1 MGSREFPDHFSGH
14 ADLYARLRPGYPPS
28 LFDFLSAAAPG
39 DALAID
45 VGTGNG
51 QAARE
56 LASRFARV
64 VATDASA
71 AQLQHAPSLPNVT
84 YRQNLAQLTGEE
96 AGSCQLLT
104 AAQAAHWFD
113 WPAFGAEVRRVLA
126 PGGVLALWTYELFR
140 VDQGIDGRV
149 DDFFRH
155 VVGPYWPRA
164 RRHVEE
170 GYAQLWVEGLE
181 RLDCP
186 RFEFRSLWSAD
197 DALDYLATWSAVQR
211 CRQLRGMDPLECLR
225 PPLQRAWGGG
235 RREVAWPIHLRA
247 GCKSRDGIC

>member
-1 MGSREFPDHFSGH
+1 M
-14 ADLYARLRPGYPPS
+14 
-28 LFDFLSAAAPG
+28 
-39 DALAID
+39 
-45 VGTGNG
+45 
-51 QAARE
+51 
-56 LASRFARV
+56 
-64 VATDASA
+64 
-71 AQLQHAPSLPNVT
+71 QHAPSLPNVT

-140 VDQGIDGRV
+140 VDEGIDGLV
-149 DDFFRH
+149 DDFYRH
-155 VVGPYWPRA
+155 VVGPYWPRE

-170 GYAQLWVEGLE
+170 GYA
-181 RLDCP
+181 
-186 RFEFRSLWSAD
+186 
-197 DALDYLATWSAVQR
+197 
-211 CRQLRGMDPLECLR
+211 QLRGMDPLECLR

>member
-113 WPAFGAEVRRVLA
+113 WPAFGAELRRVLA
-126 PGGVLALWTYELFR
+126 PGGFLALWTQELCR
-140 VDQGIDGRV
+140 
-149 DDFFRH
+149 
-155 VVGPYWPRA
+155 
-164 RRHVEE
+164 VEE
-170 GYAQLWVEGLE
+170 GYAQLWVE
-181 RLDCP
+181 
-186 RFEFRSLWSAD
+186 
-197 DALDYLATWSAVQR
+197 
-211 CRQLRGMDPLECLR
+211 
-225 PPLQRAWGGG
+225 
-235 RREVAWPIHLRA
+235 
-247 GCKSRDGIC
+247 

>member
-1 MGSREFPDHFSGH
+1 MGSREFPDHFYGH

-140 VDQGIDGRV
+140 VDEGIDGLV
-149 DDFFRH
+149 DDFYRH
-155 VVGPYWPRA
+155 VVGPYWPRE

-225 PPLQRAWGGG
+225 PPLERAWGGG